1 MWKKIN
7 LALVLGLALSPS
19 AAMAEGLFN
28 PFAGLVDGIAQG
40 MAQGLAVT
48 EDISLSSSTDTGGVT
63 GGNVVIGNSF
73 AADEVRQSAYT
84 DGSVVMAMDLNGS
97 NNLQAV
103 NLVKNETA
111 VLVMQGTAVAAGL
124 NISSSDNDY
133 SVQAANLI
141 TTCNGAECE

>member
-7 LALVLGLALSPS
+7 LALMLGLALSPP
-19 AAMAEGLFN
+19 AAMAEGLFD
-28 PFAGLVDGIAQG
+28 PFAGIVEGI
-40 MAQGLAVT
+40 AQGLAVT
-48 EDISLSSSTDTGGVT
+48 EDISLSSSTDTGGAT

-111 VLVMQGTAVAAGL
+111 VLVMQGTAVGAGL
-124 NISSSDNDY
+124 NVSSSGSAY
-133 SVQAANLI
+133 SVQAVNLI